1 MNIRVKNEPEL
12 QNAALE
18 LLKFAADEKVFL
30 FEGEMGAGKTT
41 LIKFLC
47 FELGVKETV
56 SSPTYSIVNEYAF
69 PGGKIFHFDF
79 FRIQSQIEA
88 LDIGF
93 EEYLSSGDYCF
104 IEWPQN
110 IPDLWPLHHVR
121 VKITENEV
129 GIRNIEIKKHETD
142 YF

>member
-69 PGGKIFHFDF
+69 SGGKIFHFDF

-129 GIRNIEIKKHETD
+129 GIRNIEIQKHETD

>member
-12 QNAALE
+12 QNAASE

-47 FELGVKETV
+47 RKLGVEETV

-79 FRIQSQIEA
+79 FRIQSQVEA

-93 EEYLSSGDYCF
+93 EEYLSSGNYCF

-121 VKITENEV
+121 VKITENEG

>member
-121 VKITENEV
+121 VKIAENEV

>member
-12 QNAALE
+12 QNATLE